1 MTTRLYHKMTANTSH
16 FHIFTKSAFTLIELL
31 VITAQHCRH
40 FFRGF
45 ICTDQYGCVRKH
57 TENAARKNTPHHTCK
72 ASASCTESAL
82 HICRRQM
89 LHTAKPRF
97 TQSAFTLI
105 ELLVTTAQQ
114 NCFSK
119 IKKYTSLRPS
129 GRTSRLPQANS
140 SHLHIFTQSAFTLIE
155 LLVVIA
161 IIAILAA
168 MLMPALSSAR
178 ASGKRTSCLGN
189 LKQIGTAMEMYL
201 HDNRNSLP
209 YCCSYPQNPAEGE
222 ETMPGLPETLMSYLN
237 TDKVFCCPSD
247 VPSADTNG
255 KTLFEAWGSSYQ
267 WMSSLDINGKF
278 ATDEN
283 LSSETRNLKL
293 PLLTDGGF
301 FHGPEGRSTS
311 VNCLY
316 LLAHVSTDALQEY
329 AQ

>member
-1 MTTRLYHKMTANTSH
+1 MTTRSYHKMTANTSH
-16 FHIFTKSAFTLIELL
+16 FHIFTQSAFTLIELL
-31 VITAQHCRH
+31 VTTAQHCCH

-89 LHTAKPRF
+89 LHTAKPR
-97 TQSAFTLI
+97 
-105 ELLVTTAQQ
+105 
-114 NCFSK
+114 
-119 IKKYTSLRPS
+119 
-129 GRTSRLPQANS
+129 
-140 SHLHIFTQSAFTLIE
+140 FTQSAFTLIE